1 MEIFF
6 AREIDGTFCHLTE
19 EESAHCVKVL
29 RHREGD
35 EIHVIDGEG
44 TFYTCRLCDASPKG
58 ATAQILE
65 VEKDWGAHPY
75 HLTMAVCPTKNN
87 DRYEWFAEK
96 ATEMGL
102 DKIAPVIGEHSERR
116 VFKTERLAKILLSA
130 SKQSLKGAIPQ
141 ISEPVSVKEFIKECD
156 AELKLICYCFEEET
170 LRRSIK
176 EVLAEKAADNCTI
189 AILIGPEGDF
199 SRDEAKLAMDYGFI
213 PVHLGDSRLR
223 TETAAL
229 TATAA
234 VYFNYM
240 K

>member
-75 HLTMAVCPTKNN
+75 HLSMAVCPTKNN

-199 SRDEAKLAMDYGFI
+199 SRDEAKLAMENGFI

>member
-75 HLTMAVCPTKNN
+75 HLSMAVCPTKNN

-102 DKIAPVIGEHSERR
+102 DRIAPVIGEHSERR

-130 SKQSLKGAIPQ
+130 SKQSLKGAIPL

-199 SRDEAKLAMDYGFI
+199 SRDEAKLAMENGFI

>member
-102 DKIAPVIGEHSERR
+102 DQIAPVIGEHSERR

-199 SRDEAKLAMDYGFI
+199 SRDEAKLAMENGFI

>member
-35 EIHVIDGEG
+35 EIHIIDGEG

-75 HLTMAVCPTKNN
+75 HLSMAVCPTKNN

-102 DKIAPVIGEHSERR
+102 DRIAPVIGEHSERR

-176 EVLAEKAADNCTI
+176 EVLAEKAAENCTI

-199 SRDEAKLAMDYGFI
+199 SRDEAKLAMENGFI

>member
-102 DKIAPVIGEHSERR
+102 DRIAPVIGEHSERR

-199 SRDEAKLAMDYGFI
+199 SRDEAKLAMENGFI

>member
-87 DRYEWFAEK
+87 DRYEWFVEK

-102 DKIAPVIGEHSERR
+102 DQIAPVIGEHSERR

-170 LRRSIK
+170 QRRSIK

-199 SRDEAKLAMDYGFI
+199 SRDEAKLAMENGFI

>member
-35 EIHVIDGEG
+35 EIHIIDGEG

-75 HLTMAVCPTKNN
+75 HLSMAVCPTKNN

-102 DKIAPVIGEHSERR
+102 DRIAPVIGEHSERR

-141 ISEPVSVKEFIKECD
+141 ISEPLSVKEFIKECD

-199 SRDEAKLAMDYGFI
+199 SRDEAKLAMENGFI

>member
-102 DKIAPVIGEHSERR
+102 DQIAPVIGEHSERR

-141 ISEPVSVKEFIKECD
+141 ISEPLSVKEFIKECD

-199 SRDEAKLAMDYGFI
+199 SRDEAKLAMENGFI

>member
-75 HLTMAVCPTKNN
+75 HLSMAVCPTKNN

-102 DKIAPVIGEHSERR
+102 DRIAPVIGEHSERR

-130 SKQSLKGAIPQ
+130 SKQSLKGSIPQ

-199 SRDEAKLAMDYGFI
+199 SRDEAKLAMENGFI